1 MISLFWPTQSI
12 NYLTVRTSNPSCIG
26 PFSSIRLQ
34 IDNAETL
41 VTSSVFP
48 TSASYDYSDFLHI
61 EAVLGIEPNTYY
73 TIQIIQQSASVDC
86 QSIYRGEIYLVS
98 GSGPIEKNSG
108 PFESYDKTVTEYI
121 RF

>member
-1 MISLFWPTQSI
+1 MITLFWPTGSV
-12 NYLTVRTSNPSCIG
+12 NTFKVRTDYSSCVG
-26 PFSSIRLQ
+26 DIRLQ
-34 IDNAETL
+34 VDNSETL
-41 VTSSVFP
+41 VTSSIFP
-48 TSASYDYSDFLHI
+48 SSLILDDSDFLNI
-61 EAVLGIEPNTYY
+61 EAQLGIEPNTYY